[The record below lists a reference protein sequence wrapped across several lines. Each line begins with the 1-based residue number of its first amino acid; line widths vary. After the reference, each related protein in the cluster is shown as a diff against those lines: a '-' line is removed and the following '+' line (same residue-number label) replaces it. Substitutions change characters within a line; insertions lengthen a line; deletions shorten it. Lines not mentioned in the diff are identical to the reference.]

1 MNGIDKITQRIGADT
16 QAEID
21 RILADAAAQAEAAAD
36 KFRTQAEA
44 EDRDLLAKSERAA
57 AEREERLVSAAQM
70 EARKTLLTAKQEMV
84 ERAYQRALEKLR
96 SLPQEQYVELLAA
109 LLVRASSTGREEVVF
124 SPEDREGAGKAAVA
138 RANELLAKEA
148 APELPLGDGVVANL
162 LNKVAAGVSA
172 FAQGTAML
180 AVSEETRDISGGFIL
195 KDGRIEVNW
204 CARSGSR
211 PPARWR
217 SCWSRRREE
226 GGVGLAKT
234 IKDTD
239 YLVISARVKALETG
253 LLTAERMEQILD
265 AKSGED
271 AGKLLQEWGYPQLD
285 PRRPEAMDA
294 ALSAVREATLAD
306 LAEGTPDAR
315 YIDLFKV
322 KYDYH
327 NVKALLK
334 AEAVGTAPD
343 RMLMDMGRVST
354 AELAEAVRSRELDGL
369 PETLAAAVAEARE
382 VLDTTRDPQLSDIV
396 LDRWCYRDMAA
407 LAEET
412 GSAFLR
418 GYVAVQVDAV
428 NLRTAVRTLRMGKGA
443 DFLLGALLEGG
454 DLAPDAV
461 AKAASSGAA
470 GLRELYGAT
479 RFRDAAEAGAEALKG
494 GPLTAFE
501 KLCDD
506 AVGDYLAGAQSV
518 PFGEAPLV
526 SYLAARE
533 TEYTNLRI
541 LLMGRAAGIDPAVI
555 RTRLRASYV

>member
-1 MNGIDKITQRIGADT
+1 M
-16 QAEID
+16 
-21 RILADAAAQAEAAAD
+21 
-36 KFRTQAEA
+36 
-44 EDRDLLAKSERAA
+44 
-57 AEREERLVSAAQM
+57 
-70 EARKTLLTAKQEMV
+70 AR
-84 ERAYQRALEKLR
+84 
-96 SLPQEQYVELLAA
+96 
-109 LLVRASSTGREEVVF
+109 
-124 SPEDREGAGKAAVA
+124 
-138 RANELLAKEA
+138 
-148 APELPLGDGVVANL
+148 
-162 LNKVAAGVSA
+162 
-172 FAQGTAML
+172 
-180 AVSEETRDISGGFIL
+180 
-195 KDGRIEVNW
+195 
-204 CARSGSR
+204 
-211 PPARWR
+211 
-217 SCWSRRREE
+217 
-226 GGVGLAKT
+226 

-239 YLVISARVKALETG
+239 YLAISARIRAMETT
-253 LLTAERMEQILD
+253 LMTPERMERLLEARSEDEVTRLLQDCGYPVLD
-265 AKSGED
+265 A
-271 AGKLLQEWGYPQLD
+271 A
-285 PRRPEAMDA
+285 RPERMDA
-294 ALSAVREATLAD
+294 ALSEAREALLAD
-306 LAEGTPDAR
+306 LGGSAPDAGF
-315 YIDLFKV
+315 IDIFKL

-327 NVKALLK
+327 NAKAVLK
-334 AEAVGTAPD
+334 AAAVGTDPA
-343 RMLMDMGRVST
+343 RMLMDMGRIPAS
-354 AELAEAVRSRELDGL
+354 ELKSAMESSELDTLPGLL
-369 PETLAAAVAEARE
+369 PEAVAEAKN
-382 VLDTTRDPQLSDIV
+382 VLDTTRDPQLSDIT
-396 LDRWCYRDMAA
+396 LDGWMYRDMART
-407 LAEET
+407 AERT